1 MTTEKVNEEIINEEA
16 EKQYTLRRL
25 YDGDLWPILDIIAKV
40 LPEDLTTV
48 FMQLATKE
56 KTVEEVGAVVVMR
69 LVTAVLKNMKLV
81 KDDVYTFLSDVSGIP
96 ANEIPEM
103 PFGTTPKMIWDIV
116 NNEKNA
122 DFFRELSKL
131 S

>member
-1 MTTEKVNEEIINEEA
+1 MTTEKVNEEIAIEETA
-16 EKQYTLRRL
+16 KTYELRRL
-25 YDGDLWPILDIIAKV
+25 NDGDLWPILDIIAKV

-103 PFGTTPKMIWDIV
+103 SFGTTPKMIWDIV

>member
-1 MTTEKVNEEIINEEA
+1 MTTEKVNEEIINEETA
-16 EKQYTLRRL
+16 KQYTLRRL

-40 LPEDLTTV
+40 LPEDLTAV